1 MADNRGIRAEWNGEN
16 PARIG
21 LNGVFVMTSPV
32 GSARF
37 LPAAGTLIRMVAMVC
52 VAAFLASLAGCVS
65 MDQYKKVELAWKE
78 SQDRLAGADHDLQEA
93 RDKMAV
99 MAKQIDE
106 LNNLLKTG
114 DSGVKALK
122 DERDLLQAKLNELQK
137 KYDDLLKLSG
147 SPVLPVAINAALRDL
162 AAQYPD
168 YMTFD
173 ERTGMIRMKSDLTF
187 DAGSPDVK
195 PAAKQ
200 VLGLLAQILNKPEI
214 ERHEIEVVGHT
225 DDIPIRAG
233 GPTAQRNPDNW
244 TLSTNRA
251 WSVLA
256 VLREAGLRADRGMA
270 SGWGEQRPVAANA
283 SGNRGNVLNR
293 RVEIFVRPTQVPD
306 GITVSTP
313 GAGGVRPAP
322 RSPAANP
329 TGVPMPR

>member
-1 MADNRGIRAEWNGEN
+1 
-16 PARIG
+16 
-21 LNGVFVMTSPV
+21 MTSPV

-37 LPAAGTLIRMVAMVC
+37 LPAAGTMIRMVAMVC

-65 MDQYKKVELAWKE
+65 MDQYKSLQVAYDE
-78 SQDRLAGADHDLQEA
+78 SQTRLAGADNDLQKQ
-93 RDKMAV
+93 RDQIAV
-99 MAKQIDE
+99 MSKQIDE

-137 KYDDLLKLSG
+137 KYDDLLKLS
-147 SPVLPVAINAALRDL
+147 STPVLPVAINAALRDL

-168 YMTFD
+168 YLEFD
-173 ERTGMIRMKSDLTF
+173 ERKGMIRMKSDLTF
-187 DAGSPDVK
+187 DAGSTDVK

-233 GPTAQRNPDNW
+233 GPLSQRNPDNW

-256 VLREAGLRADRGMA
+256 VLREAGVKSDRGVA
-270 SGWGEQRPVAANA
+270 CGWGDQRPVAANA
-283 SGNRGNVLNR
+283 AGNRGNVLNR
-293 RVEIFVRPTQVPD
+293 RVEIFVRPTQVPE

-322 RSPAANP
+322 RSGTPAGSP

>member
-1 MADNRGIRAEWNGEN
+1 
-16 PARIG
+16 
-21 LNGVFVMTSPV
+21 MTCPV
-32 GSARF
+32 GSGRF
-37 LPAAGTLIRMVAMVC
+37 VPAARTMIRMVVMVC

-78 SQDRLAGADHDLQEA
+78 SQDKLAGADHDLQEA

-106 LNNLLKTG
+106 LNNLLRTG

-137 KYDDLLKLSG
+137 KYDDLLKLS
-147 SPVLPVAINAALRDL
+147 STPVLPVAINAALRDL

-168 YMTFD
+168 YLEFD

-187 DAGSPDVK
+187 DAGSTDVK

-214 ERHEIEVVGHT
+214 ARHEIEVVGHT

-233 GPTAQRNPDNW
+233 GPLAQRNPDNW

-251 WSVLA
+251 WSVLS
-256 VLREAGLRADRGMA
+256 VLREAGVKADRGMA
-270 SGWGEQRPVAANA
+270 AGWGEQRPVAANA
-283 SGNRGNVLNR
+283 AGNRGNVLNR
-293 RVEIFVRPTQVPD
+293 RVEIFIRPTQVPE

-313 GAGGVRPAP
+313 GGAVRPAP
-322 RSPAANP
+322 RTAAP
-329 TGVPMPR
+329 TGGSSGVPMPR